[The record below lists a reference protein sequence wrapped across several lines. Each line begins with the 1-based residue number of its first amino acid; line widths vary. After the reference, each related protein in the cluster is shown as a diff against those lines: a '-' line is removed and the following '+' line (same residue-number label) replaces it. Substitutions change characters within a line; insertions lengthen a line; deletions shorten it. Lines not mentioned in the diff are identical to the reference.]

1 MQYSLLRACG
11 EKAKVLSDRMELVH
25 EQLPAE
31 VVMSMRKPE
40 GYRGKNEKVE
50 RGGGVRLQ
58 RGEGG
63 ADERRQGPTGRNT

>member
-1 MQYSLLRACG
+1 MQYSLLRACV
-11 EKAKVLSDRMELVH
+11 EKAKVLSYRMEFVH
-25 EQLPAE
+25 EQLLAE
-31 VVMSMRKPE
+31 VVMSMRNAE

-63 ADERRQGPTGRNT
+63 ADDRR